1 MDPSPMEK
9 FKKIKKLC
17 KTRYGEVDL
26 VETKQD

>member
-1 MDPSPMEK
+1 MEK